1 MVRKPGPHGQ
11 GRRGL
16 PSHRD
21 RRPGL
26 TAGTALFSIIYLP
39 FPAPELPEPKPNVES
54 RITHILDANG
64 QEIGVLRRFDTSI
77 PVKQSDIPDIT
88 KAAIVAAEDKRFYSH
103 NGFDLI
109 GAMRAAWADFRG
121 REVVQGGSTIT
132 QQYIKKVYVGDER
145 TLSRKIREAVLAG
158 QLDRKVDKDEI
169 LYRYMSTVYY
179 GGGAYGIGA
188 AAESYFKKPV
198 NDLNVSE
205 SAMLAGLLSAPSEL
219 DPRTNP
225 KQAEANRLGVLDA
238 MLDQKRISSV
248 QHAQA
253 VDQKIFLVGSTEA
266 PPPPNATLIH
276 PVELQSTT
284 QPYFVD
290 YVVRYLVAKYGD
302 DIVYRGGLKVETT
315 LDPKLQTLAEDI
327 GEERAGQAPPRRWR
341 WRWCR
346 WSRGRA
352 TSRRWWAAGTSPS
365 RRSTWPW
372 APARPPTASP
382 TPPTGPSAWPAA
394 APAASLAR
402 RSRSSPWPRPSRRAS
417 GRGGCTPGPAPT
429 RSPAA
434 AAPSAR

>member
-1 MVRKPGPHGQ
+1 MRPPCGSKTRPIWP
-11 GRRGL
+11 R
-16 PSHRD
+16 PSGSSSLIAIVA
-21 RRPGL
+21 PVV

-39 FPAPELPEPKPNVES
+39 FPAPELPEPKPSVES

-88 KAAIVAAEDKRFYSH
+88 KAAVVAAEDKRFYSH
-103 NGFDLI
+103 NGVRHHRRHA
-109 GAMRAAWADFRG
+109 GGRG
-121 REVVQGGSTIT
+121 PTSGGGRSCQGGSTIT

-253 VDQKIFLVGSTEA
+253 KDQKIFLVGSTED
-266 PPPPNATLIH
+266 PPPANATLIY

-290 YVVRYLVAKYGD
+290 YVVPLPGGQVRRRHRLPGRAEGGD
-302 DIVYRGGLKVETT
+302 DPRPQAPDPRRGL
-315 LDPKLQTLAEDI
+315 
-327 GEERAGQAPPRRWR
+327 GEEGAVRHRPAAGDGDGVGGAGDRLRQGAG
-341 WRWCR
+341 
-346 WSRGRA
+346 GRA
-352 TSRRWWAAGTSPS
+352 
-365 RRSTWPW
+365 
-372 APARPPTASP
+372 
-382 TPPTGPSAWPAA
+382 
-394 APAASLAR
+394 
-402 RSRSSPWPRPSRRAS
+402 
-417 GRGGCTPGPAPT
+417 
-429 RSPAA
+429 
-434 AAPSAR
+434 